1 MDEDGTRTDEG
12 RISRVDRGSVS
23 VLLPAAGPGEEP
35 AELTIATGRD
45 GTLPAV
51 VGDPLHPAVGD
62 RVVVDG
68 DRTLV
73 APRTSELARDGS
85 DRTSVEQVIAANVD
99 VVVIVEHLEPAP
111 SLGRLERM
119 LTIAWRSGAIPL
131 VVLTKADLVSDAA
144 HWVTEAGAVAPGVGV
159 VAISASTG
167 AGLDELEVHLGE
179 AQTLVLIGPS
189 GAGKST
195 LVNALAGADVM
206 VTGVVRGDGR
216 GMHTTTHRQLVPLP
230 GGRLLIDTPGL
241 RSVGIVATEEAVAAT
256 FEDIAALVELCR
268 FNDCAHEREPGCAV
282 VAALDAGELSER
294 RFESWRKLQ
303 REARRQAA
311 RADHRIAAEQ
321 RRQVRT
327 RGRDAREAS
336 RIKSRR

>member
-1 MDEDGTRTDEG
+1 M
-12 RISRVDRGSVS
+12 SRVDRGSVQ
-23 VLLPAAGPGEEP
+23 VLLPADGTEPGTLDPRAEP
-35 AELTIATGRD
+35 VELTVPTDRA

-51 VGDPLHPAVGD
+51 VGDPVHPAVGD
-62 RVVVDG
+62 RVVIDG
-68 DRTLV
+68 DRVFV
-73 APRTSELARDGS
+73 APRTSELSRDGS
-85 DRTSVEQVIAANVD
+85 DRTSLEQVIAANVD
-99 VVVIVEHLEPAP
+99 VVVIVEHLEPTP

-131 VVLTKADLVSDAA
+131 VVLTKSDLVSDTE
-144 HWVTEAGAVAPGVGV
+144 HWVGEAEAVAPGVGV
-159 VAISASTG
+159 VAVSASTG
-167 AGLDELEVHLGE
+167 AGLDDLDTALAG

-195 LVNALAGADVM
+195 LVNALSGSDVM
-206 VTGVVRGDGR
+206 ITGAVRGDGR

-256 FEDIAALVELCR
+256 FEDIEALVALCR
-268 FNDCAHEREPGCAV
+268 FNDCAHEQEPGCAV

-294 RFESWRKLQ
+294 RFTSWRKLQ

-311 RADHRIAAEQ
+311 RADQRVAAEQ
-321 RRQVRT
+321 RRQWRT
-327 RGRDAREAS
+327 RERSSREAA
-336 RIKSRR
+336 RQRARR